1 MLFICF
7 PEAFFTVLMLKVGFC
22 SVVVAFQEHIA
33 KAVTS
38 PTGRVFSLAVLPT
51 MIETALKFMGNE

>member
-1 MLFICF
+1 M
-7 PEAFFTVLMLKVGFC
+7 
-22 SVVVAFQEHIA
+22 VVAFQEHIA